1 MAKARRRSKQHRA
14 QTRLS
19 GNSYRGYYFRMTR
32 VMVIGNAGG
41 GKSTMCR
48 ALSSAHALPYF
59 AVDKIQWKP
68 NWVLTPDP
76 EFTNA
81 HEALLSQ
88 ERWLIDGYGYW
99 SSVER
104 RISEADTI
112 IFVDHP
118 IWIHYWWATKRQFK
132 SLVVGRP
139 DGPEGCP
146 MFPVTIRLYR
156 MMWWLHREM
165 RPKLIAAIEARRD
178 AARII
183 HIRSPKQLAE
193 FAANP
198 V

>member
-1 MAKARRRSKQHRA
+1 
-14 QTRLS
+14 
-19 GNSYRGYYFRMTR
+19 
-32 VMVIGNAGG
+32 MVIGNAGG

-48 ALSSAHALPYF
+48 ALSSVHALPYY

-68 NWVLTPDP
+68 NWIRTPEP

-88 ERWLIDGYGYW
+88 ERWLIDGYGSW
-99 SSVER
+99 SSVMR
-104 RISEADTI
+104 RISAADTI

-118 IWIHYWWATKRQFK
+118 IRVHFWWAAKRQIK
-132 SLVVGRP
+132 SIFVGRP

-146 MFPVTIRLYR
+146 MFPVTVRLFK
-156 MMWWLHREM
+156 MMWRLHREM
-165 RPKLIAAIEARRD
+165 RPRLIAAIEARRGS
-178 AARII
+178 ARII

-193 FAANP
+193 FTANP